1 MPGMVFDT
9 VITTIH
15 TLVGALWV
23 GSVAFVA
30 GVILPAATDGS
41 LDAAPVETIADRLVY
56 LSRGAS
62 VVMLLTG
69 GYLAVSGYTVAS
81 LTGTARGH
89 LVLGMFALWFVF
101 TALVE
106 IGRGRLVD
114 GLREKRVRAPASAAT
129 GVFRAAAVV
138 GALLLVDAGLLS
150 SGIVSY

>member
-1 MPGMVFDT
+1 MAIDT
-9 VITTIH
+9 VMTIIH

-30 GVILPAATDGS
+30 GVVLPAATDGS
-41 LDAAPVETIADRLVY
+41 LDAAPLETIADRLVY

-69 GYLAVSGYTVAS
+69 GYLTVPGYTIAS

-89 LVLGMFALWFVF
+89 LVLGMLALWFVF

-138 GALLLVDAGLLS
+138 GTLLLVDAGLLS
-150 SGIVSY
+150 SGIVLY

>member
-1 MPGMVFDT
+1 MPSMVPDT
-9 VITTIH
+9 VIPTVHI
-15 TLVGALWV
+15 LVGALWV

-30 GVILPAATDGS
+30 GVTVPAVTDGP
-41 LDAAPVETIADRLVY
+41 LDAAPVETIADRLV
-56 LSRGAS
+56 SPPRSAS

-69 GYLAVSGYTVAS
+69 GYLTVPGYTIAS

-89 LVLGMFALWFVF
+89 LVLGMLALWFVF

-138 GALLLVDAGLLS
+138 GTLLLVDAGLLS
-150 SGIVSY
+150 SGIVLY

>member
-1 MPGMVFDT
+1 MVLDT
-9 VITTIH
+9 VMTTIH
-15 TLVGALWV
+15 VLVGALWV
-23 GSVAFVA
+23 GSVVFVA
-30 GVILPAATDGS
+30 GVVLPAATGGA
-41 LDAAPVETIADRLVY
+41 LDAAPLETIADRLVY

-69 GYLAVSGYTVAS
+69 GHLAGTGYTVAS
-81 LTGTARGH
+81 LTGSARGH
-89 LVLGMFALWFVF
+89 LVLAMLALWFVF

-138 GALLLVDAGLLS
+138 GVLLLVDAGLLS
-150 SGIVSY
+150 SGIVLY